1 MGFFNL
7 FQEEKKENYKFTDY
21 DIEEIK
27 NRLNNKGINIYDT
40 QKYIDH
46 IEQHY
51 AQNGAEYNIKQKLD
65 TDYLF
70 HFKGMDNINNIYIKR
85 DPQANHTTTQWREIK
100 EILFP
105 YGTSKYEINN
115 EYNSMYFKHIDSYI
129 FILIIKL
136 RKITMLDDDFIKQ
149 LAEESYHSINLEY
162 IKYMHTIHSGSHTIS
177 LLDNKFNN
185 SKQKE
190 IFKKLNPTRNDDF
203 FIHLK
208 KEIKPAHVSLRTIVT
223 NVTDRDDTSVLKEVP
238 RAVTNSYINNLLKKN
253 TKVAIYN

>member
-7 FQEEKKENYKFTDY
+7 FQEEKKENYKFTDS

-27 NRLNNKGINIYDT
+27 NRLKKKGINVFDT
-40 QKYIDH
+40 KKYIDH
-46 IEQHY
+46 IEKHY
-51 AQNGAEYNIKQKLD
+51 AQNGTEYNIKQKLD

-70 HFKGMDNINNIYIKR
+70 HFIGMDNINNIYIKR

-105 YGTSKYEINN
+105 DGTNKYSIYN
-115 EYNSMYFKHIDSYI
+115 EYDSMYFNHINSYI

-136 RKITMLDDDFIKQ
+136 RKITMLDDDFINQ
-149 LAEESYHSINLEY
+149 LAEESYHNINLEY
-162 IKYMHTIHSGSHTIS
+162 IKYMHAIHSGSHTIP
-177 LLDNKFNN
+177 LLNRFD
-185 SKQKE
+185 SPKQEE

-203 FIHLK
+203 FIYLK
-208 KEIKPAHVSLRTIVT
+208 KDIKPAHVSLRTIVT

-238 RAVTNSYINNLLKKN
+238 IAVTNSYINNFLKKN